1 MRGIVNPHVGA
12 NPTPAVYG
20 SVMNRVATVATRK
33 KLIVVDVYGR
43 ERSYKLKPGHV
54 ITADRL
60 YQMRQPGKETILP
73 FDDGSAEGG
82 LAHFRGKFISSIE
95 LITDED
101 EVGVFGAYGED
112 EV

>member
-1 MRGIVNPHVGA
+1 MYR
-12 NPTPAVYG
+12 
-20 SVMNRVATVATRK
+20 VATRK

-43 ERSYKLKPGHV
+43 ERSYRLNAGHI

-60 YQMRQPGKETILP
+60 FQMRQPGKETILP
-73 FDDGSAEGG
+73 FDDGSIEGG
-82 LAHFRGKFISSIE
+82 IAHFRGKNISSIE

-101 EVGVFGAYGED
+101 DVGPFGTYGED